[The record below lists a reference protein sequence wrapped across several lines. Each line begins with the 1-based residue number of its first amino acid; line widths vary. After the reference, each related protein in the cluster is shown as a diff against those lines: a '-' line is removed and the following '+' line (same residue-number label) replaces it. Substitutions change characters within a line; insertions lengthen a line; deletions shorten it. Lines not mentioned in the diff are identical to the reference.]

1 MRPHAGGPEEAPP
14 GRPVMPPAAAL
25 HVEGVE
31 GTERRL
37 LAEATT
43 CRLVPRAVS
52 GDEQAAW
59 RRGVIS
65 GDGGTRGGV
74 VLMDWWCAR
83 ATAARQLKVE
93 LSRALPRGGGAR
105 CGLKYRGRLTVLWGR
120 IVGPGEGSN
129 TCAPLG

>member
-1 MRPHAGGPEEAPP
+1 
-14 GRPVMPPAAAL
+14 MPPAAAL

-93 LSRALPRGGGAR
+93 LSRALPRGVVPDVPRLKISWMPHCLVGPDCRARGGIEQLGLF
-105 CGLKYRGRLTVLWGR
+105 GLK
-120 IVGPGEGSN
+120 
-129 TCAPLG
+129 